1 MNTIITD
8 APLVNRIANSDLIT
22 FDIESLYPKEPI
34 ILFDLKDFLFHG
46 LILKEKEF
54 IEALKIYPWENLS
67 GKIVAIHCSTDAI
80 VPMWAYMLVASH
92 CFGLI
97 KSMHFGD
104 QDMALTSELL
114 SRIESLDMAGYLDK
128 KVIIK
133 GCSDQK
139 LPVQVYPAI
148 SMKFLPCVKSLMF
161 GEPCSTVP
169 IYKRK

>member
-1 MNTIITD
+1 MNTIVTD
-8 APLVNRIANSDLIT
+8 TPLVNRIANSDLIT
-22 FDIESLYPKEPI
+22 FDIESLYPKESI

-54 IEALKIYPWENLS
+54 REAL
-67 GKIVAIHCSTDAI
+67 
-80 VPMWAYMLVASH
+80 
-92 CFGLI
+92 
-97 KSMHFGD
+97 
-104 QDMALTSELL
+104 DMSN
-114 SRIESLDMAGYLDK
+114 YLDK

-139 LPVQVYPAI
+139 LPEQVYPAI
-148 SMKFLPCVKSLMF
+148 SMKFLPYVKTLMF

>member
-54 IEALKIYPWENLS
+54 REALKIHPWENLR

-92 CFGLI
+92 CFGLV
-97 KSMHFGD
+97 KSIHYGD

-114 SRIESLDMAGYLDK
+114 SRIEALDMAGYLDK